1 MADGTQVIEC
11 PCGAIIDGEDATTVI
26 ARAQSHAKT
35 THDME
40 LSDEQ
45 ARSMARPA

>member
-1 MADGTQVIEC
+1 MSAEKVIEC
-11 PCGAIIDGEDATTVI
+11 PCGALLDGDSDDDVVSK
-26 ARAQSHAKT
+26 AQEHAKT

-45 ARSMARPA
+45 AHSMARPA